1 MENLHLKNLKTN
13 TIHPKLIQKVM
24 FNLLNNNEPY
34 KQKIKTIINIIFPE
48 SKDSTFK
55 EYLNQERH
63 EILKRTDNYNKYAL
77 SSLLHSIN
85 ISNLYN
91 PERSHTLYLMNYIQ
105 LLNLEH
111 DTLNLFFN
119 NEQKELLYKITYELA
134 LKDKKNYSINDPNTH
149 DLQPFTW
156 IYFQV
161 TEPQKII
168 NKLNKYNFQKLEL
181 TKEEYDERIE
191 QLELYLKTIIVYE
204 HDAKGRKRKSSTHKA
219 FVYKLFT
226 EKYEPLI
233 KIKIKE
239 KENDNL

>member
-13 TIHPKLIQKVM
+13 TIHPKLIQKLM

-55 EYLNQERH
+55 EYLNQELH
-63 EILKRTDNYNKYAL
+63 NVLKLHDNYNKYAL

-85 ISNLYN
+85 LSNLYN
-91 PERSHTLYLMNYIQ
+91 PEASHTLYLMNYIQ

-119 NEQKELLYKITYELA
+119 NEQKKLLYKITYELA
-134 LKDKKNYSINDPNTH
+134 LEDKKNYSINDPNTH

-168 NKLNKYNFQKLEL
+168 DKLNKHNFKKLEL
-181 TKEEYDERIE
+181 TKKEYNKKIE
-191 QLELYLKTIIVYE
+191 QLELYLKTIIVYAN
-204 HDAKGRKRKSSTHKA
+204 DAKGRKRKNSTHKT

-233 KIKIKE
+233 KIKE

>member
-1 MENLHLKNLKTN
+1 MKNLHLKNLKTN

-48 SKDSTFK
+48 SKDSTIK
-55 EYLNQERH
+55 EYLNQELH
-63 EILKRTDNYNKYAL
+63 EVLKNCDNYNKYAL

-85 ISNLYN
+85 LSNLYN

-111 DTLNLFFN
+111 NTLNVFFD

-134 LKDKKNYSINDPNTH
+134 LEDKKHYQINDPNTH

-168 NKLNKYNFQKLEL
+168 NKLNKYKFEKLEL
-181 TKEEYDERIE
+181 TKEEYHKKIE
-191 QLELYLKTIIVYE
+191 QLQLCLNTIIVYE
-204 HDAKGRKRKSSTHKA
+204 YDTNGRKRKSSSYKA
-219 FVYKLFT
+219 LVYKLFT
-226 EKYEPLI
+226 EKYGPL
-233 KIKIKE
+233 IKIKE

>member
-1 MENLHLKNLKTN
+1 MENLHLKNLKIN
-13 TIHPKLIQKVM
+13 NIDPKLIQKIM
-24 FNLLNNNEPY
+24 FNILNNEETY
-34 KQKIKTIINIIFPE
+34 KQKIKTIINIIFPDK
-48 SKDSTFK
+48 KDSTIK
-55 EYLNQERH
+55 EYLNQELH

-85 ISNLYN
+85 LSNLYN
-91 PERSHTLYLMNYIQ
+91 PETSHTLYLMNYIQ

-119 NEQKELLYKITYELA
+119 NEQKELLYKVAYELA
-134 LKDKKNYSINDPNTH
+134 LKDKKHYSINDQNAH
-149 DLQPFTW
+149 NLQPFTW

-168 NKLNKYNFQKLEL
+168 NTLNKHNFQKLEL
-181 TKEEYDERIE
+181 TKEEYHKKIE
-191 QLELYLKTIIVYE
+191 QLQLCLNTIIVYE
-204 HDAKGRKRKSSTHKA
+204 YDTNGRKRKSSTHKA
-219 FVYKLFT
+219 LVYKLLT

-233 KIKIKE
+233 KIKE

>member
-13 TIHPKLIQKVM
+13 NIDPKLIQKVM

-55 EYLNQERH
+55 EYLNQELH
-63 EILKRTDNYNKYAL
+63 EVLKRCDNYNKYTL

-85 ISNLYN
+85 LSNLYN

-111 DTLNLFFN
+111 NTLNLFFD
-119 NEQKELLYKITYELA
+119 NEQRELLYKVAYELA
-134 LKDKKNYSINDPNTH
+134 LEDKKHYSINDPNAYN
-149 DLQPFTW
+149 LQPFTW

-168 NKLNKYNFQKLEL
+168 DKLNKHNFQKLEF
-181 TKEEYDERIE
+181 TKGEYDKKIE
-191 QLELYLKTIIVYE
+191 ELEQYLKTITIYE
-204 HDAKGRKRKSSTHKA
+204 NDAKGRKRKSSTHKA

-233 KIKIKE
+233 TIKE
-239 KENDNL
+239 TEET

>member
-1 MENLHLKNLKTN
+1 MENLHLKNLKSN

-55 EYLNQERH
+55 EYLNQELH
-63 EILKRTDNYNKYAL
+63 EALKRTDNYNKYAL

-85 ISNLYN
+85 LSNLYN
-91 PERSHTLYLMNYIQ
+91 PEKSHTLFLMSYIQ

-111 DTLNLFFN
+111 NTLNVFFD

-134 LKDKKNYSINDPNTH
+134 IEDKKNYSPNDPAVY
-149 DLQPFTW
+149 DLKPFTW
-156 IYFQV
+156 IYFHV
-161 TEPQKII
+161 SESQKII
-168 NKLNKYNFQKLEL
+168 NKLNEYNFKQLEF
-181 TKEEYDERIE
+181 TKEEYDKKIE
-191 QLELYLKTIIVYE
+191 QLEQYLKTITVYE
-204 HDAKGRKRKSSTHKA
+204 HDAKGRKRASSTHKA

-226 EKYEPLI
+226 ERYEPLI
-233 KIKIKE
+233 KIKETEMI
-239 KENDNL
+239 

>member
-1 MENLHLKNLKTN
+1 MENLHLKNLQTN
-13 TIHPKLIQKVM
+13 TIHPMFIQKVM
-24 FNLLNNNEPY
+24 FKILNNDKYY

-48 SKDSTFK
+48 SKDNTIK
-55 EYLNQERH
+55 EYLNQELH
-63 EILKRTDNYNKYAL
+63 EVLKRTDNYNKYVL

-85 ISNLYN
+85 LSNLYN
-91 PERSHTLYLMNYIQ
+91 PEKSHTLYLMNYIQ

-111 DTLNLFFN
+111 DTLNLFFDN
-119 NEQKELLYKITYELA
+119 KQKKLLYKVAFELA
-134 LKDKKNYSINDPNTH
+134 LEDKKHYSISDSHNFNLP
-149 DLQPFTW
+149 PFTW

-168 NKLNKYNFQKLEL
+168 DKLNKYKFKKLEL
-181 TKEEYDERIE
+181 TKEEYDKRIE
-191 QLELYLKTIIVYE
+191 QLKLYLKTIIVYE

-233 KIKIKE
+233 KIKE